1 MDNQN
6 KTAGAFIYNSIYSFA
21 QKQFH
26 ANHGKLCNVK
36 PKQSKRKH

>member
-1 MDNQN
+1 MEEQN
-6 KTAGAFIYNSIYSFA
+6 KTAGAFIYNSIYCFA

-26 ANHGKLCNVK
+26 AKHGKLCIVK